1 MSIVAVHGPYT
12 FGSKG
17 IAESGPVQAVP
28 NASNGLIWDFRLD
41 GATTRLDGDFSW
53 AFPGA
58 TPTPQNVKDPA
69 PVTYSTAGSKTATLT
84 VSNVGAGGANPYPP
98 AGSYPMTITAV
109 AGAAPKS
116 LASGEEEGQVEG
128 EYPEVPEDAE
138 LAGPDDGEDTQE
150 IPIGFDPAA
159 HTVTEVQEYAD
170 EHPDQVEEMY
180 EAEVAGKNRSTL
192 VAYLESMIPYDPGD
206 YTVQEVA
213 DYAEENPDQLD
224 DIITAEQAG
233 KNRSTLVSQLEA
245 MRP

>member
-41 GATTRLDGDFSW
+41 GSTTRLDSDFSW

-58 TPTPQNVKDPA
+58 TPTPQTVKDPA
-69 PVTYSTAGSKTATLT
+69 PVTYATAGSKTATLT
-84 VSNVGAGGANPYPP
+84 VANVGAPGANPYPP

-109 AGAAPKS
+109 AGAAPK
-116 LASGEEEGQVEG
+116 LLGAPEEGEEQAEG
-128 EYPEVPEDAE
+128 EYPEVPESEDLDSPE
-138 LAGPDDGEDTQE
+138 GETTQE

-170 EHPDQVEEMY
+170 EHPDQVEEIY

-192 VAYLESMIPYDPGD
+192 VTYLESMIPYDPGD
-206 YTVQEVA
+206 YTVQEVV